1 MGGLGRFLTRII
13 DAQTG
18 WARPFGN
25 FNQRWLAALFRPI
38 RPIKD
43 LLNGRWL
50 GHPLHG
56 VLTDVPI
63 GILFLVIVFDVV
75 GQRTAADW
83 ALVFGVLAIVAA
95 AVAGLADYTDTDGTA
110 RTRAT
115 LHGTIMVVTL
125 AIYLVSIGLRTVGPA
140 DRTAAVIVSIVGFLA
155 LSAGAFVGGDVV
167 YVLGNMVSRHAFRG
181 PGTQWVSLDLP
192 DGTVLEEGVPT
203 KAKAGLNTLALVK
216 VGDTVHALHDVCA
229 HAGGSLSRGK
239 FVDGCLEC
247 PLHASRYR
255 VTDGYATRGPTVYDQ
270 PAYEVRRTQGG
281 AWEARRRA

>member
-1 MGGLGRFLTRII
+1 MGGLGRFLMRIM

-50 GHPLHG
+50 GHPLHA

-63 GILFLVIVFDVV
+63 GILFMVIVFDVV
-75 GQRTAADW
+75 GQPTAADW
-83 ALVFGVLAIVAA
+83 ALVVGVLTMAAA

-125 AIYLVSIGLRTVGPA
+125 AIYLVSIGLRTAGPA

-192 DGTVLEEGVPT
+192 DGTELEEGVPT

-216 VGDTVHALHDVCA
+216 VGDTIHALHDVCA

-247 PLHASRYR
+247 PLHASRYQ
-255 VTDGYATRGPTVYDQ
+255 VTDGHATRGPTVYDQ

>member
-1 MGGLGRFLTRII
+1 MGGLGRFLMRIM

-50 GHPLHG
+50 GHPLHA

-63 GILFLVIVFDVV
+63 GILFMVIVFDVV
-75 GQRTAADW
+75 GQPTAADW
-83 ALVFGVLAIVAA
+83 ALVVGVLTMAAA

-125 AIYLVSIGLRTVGPA
+125 AIYLVSIGLRTAGPA

-192 DGTVLEEGVPT
+192 DGTELEEGVPT
-203 KAKAGLNTLALVK
+203 KAKAGLNTLALAK
-216 VGDTVHALHDVCA
+216 VGDTIHALHDVCA

-247 PLHASRYR
+247 PLHASRYQ
-255 VTDGYATRGPTVYDQ
+255 VTDGHATRGPTVYDQ